1 MINYLVVSKIITTF
15 VMTVMI
21 SKSGSTNNVG
31 VAEGRLLDAPLFI
44 SGPILLL
51 YIIKDPPIFCGD
63 LVVYVKCYYYLCD
76 KPLNNLLMCLSPIF
90 YYSSIIL
97 LTMMVFILVTC
108 TMSMLVVKKF
118 PMCKLSLWLRRNVIT
133 DEDLETKE

>member
-31 VAEGRLLDAPLFI
+31 VAEGRLHPAFI
-44 SGPILLL
+44 YNKRS
-51 YIIKDPPIFCGD
+51 PIFCGD

-97 LTMMVFILVTC
+97 LTMMVFFLVTF